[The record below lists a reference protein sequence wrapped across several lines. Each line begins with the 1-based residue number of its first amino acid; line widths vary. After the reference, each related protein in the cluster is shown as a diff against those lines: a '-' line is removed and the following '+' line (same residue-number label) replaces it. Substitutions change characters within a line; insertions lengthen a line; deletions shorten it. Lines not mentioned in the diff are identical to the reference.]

1 KDISLAPFE
10 GEPSASWGRSL
21 PQGPGAR
28 SEIEKAAA
36 LINRSHKPVLL
47 LGIQASDPRYAD
59 AVRRFLADT
68 GLPYVATFQGPG
80 AWAGADGGRNF
91 LGRVGIFSNQPGD
104 RLLQESDCVI
114 TVCYSPIEYDASLW
128 NTGRAGS
135 VVALDVTA
143 SDQDRNFLA
152 DAEIIGD
159 PAASLDLLRP
169 LLTPQSDP
177 DYRQEAH
184 EARAQ
189 LEAVVAGSAERSG
202 FPVHPLRVIHE
213 LRQVVTDRTT
223 LALDI
228 GSMYI
233 WMDRY
238 FPADFPRQFLVS
250 NGQQT
255 LGVGLPWAIAANIAR
270 PGTPVISLSGDGG
283 FLFSAAELETAKRI
297 GSRFVHII
305 WDSGTYDMVSFQEA
319 AHYGG
324 RTAGVQLGRIDIVS
338 LAAAFGCKGVQ
349 ITHPDELAP
358 ALREGLASPVPF
370 LINIPIDYSEN
381 LGLMQQIHQSV
392 VH

>member
-1 KDISLAPFE
+1 
-10 GEPSASWGRSL
+10 
-21 PQGPGAR
+21 
-28 SEIEKAAA
+28 
-36 LINRSHKPVLL
+36 
-47 LGIQASDPRYAD
+47 
-59 AVRRFLADT
+59 
-68 GLPYVATFQGPG
+68 
-80 AWAGADGGRNF
+80 
-91 LGRVGIFSNQPGD
+91 
-104 RLLQESDCVI
+104 
-114 TVCYSPIEYDASLW
+114 
-128 NTGRAGS
+128 
-135 VVALDVTA
+135 
-143 SDQDRNFLA
+143 
-152 DAEIIGD
+152 
-159 PAASLDLLRP
+159 
-169 LLTPQSDP
+169 
-177 DYRQEAH
+177 
-184 EARAQ
+184 
-189 LEAVVAGSAERSG
+189 
-202 FPVHPLRVIHE
+202 VHPLRVIHE

-319 AHYGG
+319 AHYEG

-338 LAAAFGCKGVQ
+338 FATAFGCKGVQ

-358 ALREGLASPVPF
+358 ALREGLASSVPF